1 MLATVN
7 LVWVPPMLKCTW
19 EACVGSEFERKFVP
33 VSVMLSVCDAEVLAG
48 EVFGLMLVSVGIG
61 LGGGL
66 MMKGRGLERP
76 LLPVPEAGF
85 KVLTVATPG
94 LATSAAETVAVTDST
109 LPEEFVVTFVGMV
122 VPFHCTT
129 VFATKPP
136 PLTVRTKSPLLAS
149 IREQQNEQ
157 IQPPTF
163 SQTPYPSS

>member
-7 LVWVPPMLKCTW
+7 LVCVPPILQFTW

-61 LGGGL
+61 FGGGL
-66 MMKGRGLERP
+66 MMKAMGLERP
-76 LLPVPEAGF
+76 LFPVPEAGF

-109 LPEEFVVTFVGMV
+109 LPEEFVVTVVGMV

-136 PLTVRTKSPLLAS
+136 PLTVRTKSPLLAL
-149 IREQQNEQ
+149 IWEGEGEKLEQ
-157 IQPPTF
+157 PDWF
-163 SQTPYPSS
+163 